1 MRKRE
6 RKRERDTHL
15 FRQEISWSGGDQ
27 PTRLWQSRRN
37 DFVPAVTVTKNKN
50 LRELLLLKRKY
61 NDYQSKIT
69 LKKTKIKK
77 IEPGVGS
84 RQGKKNTRFDK
95 RVRMMTT
102 LTIYYYYYY
111 IDSTVSLRIYFFLLF
126 LARIIYPLC
135 LRKCIQFRINFP
147 RVLAHT
153 I

>member
-1 MRKRE
+1 MVRRRSTNTIMAITSKQFCSGRH
-6 RKRERDTHL
+6 RHQK
-15 FRQEISWSGGDQ
+15 QEF
-27 PTRLWQSRRN
+27 TR
-37 DFVPAVTVTKNKN
+37 TII
-50 LRELLLLKRKY
+50 LLLKRKY